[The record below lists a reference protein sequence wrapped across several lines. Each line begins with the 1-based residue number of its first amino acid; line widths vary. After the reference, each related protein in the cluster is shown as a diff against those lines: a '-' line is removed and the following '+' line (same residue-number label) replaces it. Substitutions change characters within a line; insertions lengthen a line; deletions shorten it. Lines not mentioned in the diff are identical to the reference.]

1 MEQPLAQNLKVMV
14 NVHAFWLD
22 DKGRCTRQDHV
33 KNIVTYAGLE
43 KLLKRAAQQTSD
55 DCYVNKAALGDGL
68 ATGGGAPAVGDLTLA
83 NEVYRNDVISAT
95 GDQNVLYLDALFT
108 QEEVE
113 GDFTEFGFYMDGA
126 AGADTGELWNR
137 VAVSWSKTLLE
148 SLFVRATFTIV
159 NV

>member
-1 MEQPLAQNLKVMV
+1 
-14 NVHAFWLD
+14 
-22 DKGRCTRQDHV
+22 
-33 KNIVTYAGLE
+33 
-43 KLLKRAAQQTSD
+43 
-55 DCYVNKAALGDGL
+55 VNKAALGDGL